1 MVHEASDGAASG
13 IDDHVLVKVHQ
24 IVALKLVSS
33 VPRNQTR
40 ADTTTKDRH
49 TSLLLYIVLI
59 RFSHSDWVMISPVYS
74 TMI

>member
-1 MVHEASDGAASG
+1 MVHEAGDGAASG

-40 ADTTTKDRH
+40 PDTTTKDRH
-49 TSLLLYIVLI
+49 TSLLL
-59 RFSHSDWVMISPVYS
+59 
-74 TMI
+74 